1 MIAALKALGKKPLPA
16 EIEVAGRRYQQ
27 RRIFK
32 NDFFAATA
40 YYEGDDGK
48 VVLKVQRQASFFGF
62 PLSWVGRILSAKEV
76 AALTRLDGVPG
87 VPRLIGRWGK
97 TGLIREYV
105 DGCTLADAQKIGD
118 EFHPRLRTLIEE
130 LHRRG
135 MAFVDLEKRENVLVG
150 EDGNPYLFDFQISW
164 YLPARWGGELW
175 PARFVR
181 RWLQSGDRYH
191 LLKLQRRTRRDQM
204 TPEQLAASYHKP
216 WFVRVYTRLTRP
228 LTWIR
233 RRILNRLEPDRPR
246 GERGRVATV
255 ETVGASQQCR

>member
-1 MIAALKALGKKPLPA
+1 MIAALKALGNKPLPA
-16 EIEVAGRRYQQ
+16 DIEVAGRRYQL
-27 RRIFK
+27 RRILK

-40 YYEGDDGK
+40 FYEGDDGK

-62 PLSWVGRILSAKEV
+62 PLSWVGRVLTAKEV
-76 AALTRLDGVPG
+76 AALTRLESIPG
-87 VPRLIGRWGK
+87 VPRLIGRWGR
-97 TGLIREYV
+97 TGLVREYV
-105 DGCTLADAQKIGD
+105 DGCTLAEAQKIGD
-118 EFHPRLRTLIEE
+118 DFHPRLRALIDE

-135 MAFVDLEKRENVLVG
+135 MAFVDLEKLENVLVG
-150 EDGNPYLFDFQISW
+150 ADGKPYLFDFQISW
-164 YLPARWGGELW
+164 NVPKRWGGELW

-181 RWLQSGDRYH
+181 SWLQSGDRYH

-216 WFVRVYTRLTRP
+216 WFVRVYTTMTRP

-246 GERGRVATV
+246 GERGRIAAV
-255 ETVGASQQCR
+255 ETLGVSQQCR